1 MRLGM
6 VIDLKRCVGCYGC
19 QLSCKAE
26 HATPPGVFFARL
38 AKQEI
43 GAFPNV
49 QVVFLPLLCFHC
61 AEAPC
66 VEVCPTGASHYRE
79 GGVVD
84 IDRQLC
90 VACRAC
96 LQACPYSA
104 RYYHDA
110 PRTYYPGQGP
120 TPYERVRGGPDGLN
134 VVMKCNFCI
143 DRVQAGLEPACVANC
158 AAKARTFGDLDDP
171 ASEVSRLIKLRGG
184 QPLRPELGTR
194 PSVYYLP
201 PA

>member
-1 MRLGM
+1 M

-26 HATPPGVFFARL
+26 HGTPPGVFFARVV
-38 AKQEI
+38 KREF
-43 GAFPNV
+43 GTFPNTQLV
-49 QVVFLPLLCFHC
+49 HLPMLCFHC
-61 AEAPC
+61 ASAPC

-84 IDRQLC
+84 VTTDDC
-90 VACRAC
+90 VGCRAC
-96 LQACPYSA
+96 MQACPYGA
-104 RYYHDA
+104 RYFNETQTGYF
-110 PRTYYPGQGP
+110 PGQGL
-120 TPYERVRGGPDGLN
+120 TPYEALKYSARN
-134 VVMKCNFCI
+134 VGVVLKCNFCL

-158 AAKARTFGDLDDP
+158 AARARTFGDLDDP
-171 ASEVSRLIKLRGG
+171 LSEVSQLVRLRGG
-184 QPLRPELGTR
+184 EQLQPELGTH